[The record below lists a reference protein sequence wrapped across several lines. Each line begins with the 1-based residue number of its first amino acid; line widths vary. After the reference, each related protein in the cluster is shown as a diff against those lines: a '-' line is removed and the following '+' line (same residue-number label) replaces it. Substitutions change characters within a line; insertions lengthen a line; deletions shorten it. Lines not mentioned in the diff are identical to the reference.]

1 MVDFTEDEKSEL
13 DEFFEQRDNELR
25 SIIKEEFEERNFI
38 YDDNSSGTD
47 NCGGCGEEN
56 EIDEMKSDE
65 NCVLLCHS
73 CYSKYSSNYR

>member
-1 MVDFTEDEKSEL
+1 MVDFEKSEL